1 MYAIK
6 VSVNKKLEV
15 YSIDDRDIWRH
26 AYVVL
31 FTLASSFAEMLFQ
44 ERNRYEFDQS
54 QEAF

>member
-31 FTLASSFAEMLFQ
+31 FTLASSFAEML
-44 ERNRYEFDQS
+44 S
-54 QEAF
+54 